1 MIKRAV
7 RTVVGF
13 SAGVA
18 IGALAGAAAGLLSA
32 PRSGDDLRKEGHELV
47 DAAKEAGERA
57 RIDREAE
64 LRDKFRNQVGNQQA
78 LSAPVDETVSGG
90 TPPAT
95 AYPFPS

>member
-1 MIKRAV
+1 MIMKAIK
-7 RTVVGF
+7 TVAGF

-18 IGALAGAAAGLLSA
+18 IGALAGAAAGYLSA
-32 PRSGDDLRKEGHELV
+32 PRSGDDLRKESHELI
-47 DAAKEAGERA
+47 DSAKQAGERA

-78 LSAPVDETVSGG
+78 LSAPVDETVIAG

-95 AYPFPS
+95 AHPFPS